1 MKTPKPSLI
10 LGAVIIGLGAYAS
23 LSFYEKKKIQE
34 IQQAG
39 PQDQIVPPGKA
50 TLFLVNNKI
59 WVGLGLSVVLL
70 ALASYSSKSPSSP
83 RMAPVSVPVEP
94 PAEI

>member
-1 MKTPKPSLI
+1 MKSPKPSLI
-10 LGAVIIGLGAYAS
+10 LGAVLVGLGAYAG
-23 LSFYEKKKIQE
+23 LSFYERRKIEE
-34 IQQAG
+34 IKAAG

-70 ALASYSSKSPSSP
+70 ALASYSSKSSSSP
-83 RMAPVSVPVEP
+83 RVAPASVPVEP